1 MSMRN
6 TLLMMAF
13 CLVSWPVIP
22 APPALHSP
30 EPGVLC
36 DSYICADGQGISRR
50 LTRHYLGQ
58 ARADK
63 LRAMGA
69 FDTQAFT
76 FEGGVFCDARARLCR
91 DDRYFGPDG
100 KRSGAINNDYTQQ
113 LFGGHP

>member
-1 MSMRN
+1 MNMRN
-6 TLLMMAF
+6 TLLMLAI
-13 CLVSWPVIP
+13 CLVSGPVIS

-30 EPGVLC
+30 RPGVLC

-50 LTRHYLGQ
+50 LTSQYLGQ
-58 ARADK
+58 VRGDK

-76 FEGGVFCDARARLCR
+76 FEGGVFCDVRARLCR

-100 KRSGAINNDYTQQ
+100 KRSGAINKHYTQL